1 MAMRFVIID
10 LETTGNGPKKGDR
23 IIQLGMAVVEGRSI
37 VARFASFF
45 NPEQPIPPFIQQLT
59 NIDEQTVEEAP
70 LFADKAGEIAAMM
83 KGAYFVAHNVDF
95 DLPFCRRSSSGPGVR
110 RLPVRR
116 SIRWNLRASCC
127 RRRKATSLAIWRNSS
142 AFAMIARTRRT
153 AMRK

>member
-59 NIDEQTVEEAP
+59 NFRRRFATRNRLRSLCRRTCRSLP
-70 LFADKAGEIAAMM
+70 LFRSRRMPRRQRRPSQRSPGASAG
-83 KGAYFVAHNVDF
+83 GC
-95 DLPFCRRSSSGPGVR
+95 L
-110 RLPVRR
+110 
-116 SIRWNLRASCC
+116 CC
-127 RRRKATSLAIWRNSS
+127 
-142 AFAMIARTRRT
+142 FHRTNC
-153 AMRK
+153 